1 MRILA
6 IRGQNLA
13 SLAHSFEVDLV
24 RGPLAGVGLF
34 AITGPVGAGKST
46 LLDAL
51 CLPLFDQ
58 TPRLHGRGGP
68 LVGDEAQDPNDWL
81 RANDPRTLLRRDAAE
96 GFAEVD
102 FSGRDGVRYRAR
114 WSVRRARRRI
124 DGRVQEQELSL
135 RDLDRDLVVAAGRR
149 SEVLLAVQQRLGL
162 DFAQFCR
169 SVLLAQ
175 GDFAAFLRAP
185 ADERARLLE
194 TLTGAE
200 IYRRLSKAAHE
211 RARSAGIEVGKL
223 QAQLD
228 AQQVLADEQRH
239 ALERE
244 LARLRDEQRM
254 AEVGI
259 ALASQHVQWHDDAAN
274 HRRRES
280 DATVALQQAIA
291 RDQAAAEPKQRV
303 AAQQRALAAVPRWQ
317 LAQEAEARADAAERD
332 ERAAVA
338 TLDERQRAL
347 VAAEARWHAAF
358 ARTFGVAPPSEW
370 PPLLAELARWQ
381 PLVQQLQQAERH
393 RHDLAATA
401 PARAQA
407 VMDSQTA
414 LATAQQQA
422 VAAAADVE
430 RVRGEL
436 AAAQAAAQ
444 AWRSDTLQARRREL
458 DAGRERLAAAQ
469 RLLEAWSR
477 AAASAGRTRER
488 AEAAAATAAELQA
501 KLAAADGKHAHA
513 VAAVQRVRSQLE
525 ALGQRAALAAFG
537 AQLQPGA
544 PCPLCGSAEHP
555 APVHH
560 DDAELAVQKRA
571 CAAAERVLAEADAQ
585 LRLAAT
591 NAAAAQRDR
600 QRAEEERQHAADELA
615 AAQRAFEALAACRE
629 EELAGAQSW
638 FAAATSAQALAT
650 AAFQHDEAA
659 AAAVVQQL
667 QQALAAAGEV
677 ERQQHARQQALVRAD
692 AALERAREAD
702 TQLVRDRAAA
712 ATRLDELLAAL
723 APACAFLPEGVASLQ
738 RLSGDRLAAL
748 QALADELRRRNDI
761 AAQLQAA
768 QGARQLRGAAA
779 IEAGQER
786 ERARQDLLRA
796 LAPDGLLLADVEAA
810 ARLGAD
816 GIAEIARQHRELEN
830 EVVRARAALA
840 VIARDRQRH
849 EAHAQPA
856 MDADEA
862 KRALADAR
870 TAAEQLQKRC
880 DEAKARLGADD
891 LVRKQRDE
899 LAPRLAAAQAA
910 QGVWLQLDE
919 LIGSSNGD
927 AFAVFAQELTLDLL
941 LLEANRRLAELARR
955 YRLQRNRGGELDFVV
970 VDLDLGGQRRS
981 LMTLSGGETFLVSL
995 ALALALAT
1003 LAAPRS
1009 RVETLFLDEGFGTLD
1024 AQSLEQALGALDA
1037 LQAAGC
1043 QVGII
1048 SHVDGIAERIGAQVV
1063 VQPEGAGQSRVLA
1076 RVR

>member
-13 SLAHSFEVDLV
+13 SLAQSFEVDLV

-114 WSVRRARRRI
+114 WSVRRARRRL

-211 RARSAGIEVGKL
+211 RARAADADVDRLQVQIES
-223 QAQLD
+223 
-228 AQQVLADEQRH
+228 QQVLPAEQRTVF
-239 ALERE
+239 EQE
-244 LARLRDEQRM
+244 LGRLQGELRI

-259 ALASQHVQWHDDAAN
+259 ALASQHVQWHVVAAD
-274 HRRRES
+274 HLQRES
-280 DATVALQQAIA
+280 KAVKDLHDAIA
-291 RDQAAAEPKQRV
+291 RDRDAGPAKQRV
-303 AAQQRALAAVPRWQ
+303 AAQQRALAVVPRWQ
-317 LAQEAEARADAAERD
+317 LAKDADQRATTAAGDESAALATLGQR
-332 ERAAVA
+332 ERAMA
-338 TLDERQRAL
+338 
-347 VAAEARWHAAF
+347 AAEAQWSAAF
-358 ARTFGVAPPSEW
+358 VRTFGVAPPAEL
-370 PPLLAELARWQ
+370 PPLLLELARWQ
-381 PLVQQLQQAERH
+381 PLVQQLQQHERQLA
-393 RHDLAATA
+393 DLLGQGPVRTNAVVA
-401 PARAQA
+401 ARA
-407 VMDSQTA
+407 A
-414 LATAQQQA
+414 LATAQRE
-422 VAAAADVE
+422 AASAADEVE
-430 RVRGEL
+430 
-436 AAAQAAAQ
+436 AARAALQAAKDRA
-444 AWRSDTLQARRREL
+444 AGVDAEALAARRREL
-458 DAGRERLAAAQ
+458 EAMRASLATAEQHLAAWA
-469 RLLEAWSR
+469 R
-477 AAASAGRTRER
+477 AAVRSER
-488 AEAAAATAAELQA
+488 AIARASTTEAALVEAQERSTSTES
-501 KLAAADGKHAHA
+501 AAANASR
-513 VAAVQRVRSQLE
+513 AVQRGRARWDELQ
-525 ALGQRAALAAFG
+525 QRAALAAIG
-537 AQLQPGA
+537 AQLQAGA

-555 APVHH
+555 APLHH
-560 DDAELAVQKRA
+560 DDGELAVGKRA
-571 CAAAERVLAEADAQ
+571 LAAAERVLAEADAARQ
-585 LRLAAT
+585 LAA
-591 NAAAAQRDR
+591 ADLAAAQRDR
-600 QRAEEERQHAADELA
+600 QRAGEEQADAARELA
-615 AAQRAFEALAACRE
+615 AAAAAFAALGACSERDLAAV
-629 EELAGAQSW
+629 QVW
-638 FAAATSAQALAT
+638 FAAASAAHSLAAT
-650 AAFQHDEAA
+650 ACGEHERRAGVAL
-659 AAAVVQQL
+659 QQL
-667 QQALAAAGEV
+667 QQALTDAAAAERRQAERQQQVVRAEAAGE
-677 ERQQHARQQALVRAD
+677 RA
-692 AALERAREAD
+692 
-702 TQLVRDRAAA
+702 TTAAA
-712 ATRLDELLAAL
+712 QWQKDRDAVNSRGEDLLAAL
-723 APACAFLPEGVASLQ
+723 APACAQLPGGVVALQ
-738 RLSGDRLAAL
+738 RLPGDRSALLA
-748 QALADELRRRNDI
+748 ALADELRRRGEFTV
-761 AAQLQAA
+761 ALQAA
-768 QGARQLRGAAA
+768 QVARGLAGAAA
-779 IEAGQER
+779 VGAVQER

-796 LAPDGLLLADVEAA
+796 LAPDGLSLADVEAA

-816 GIAEIARQHRELEN
+816 GLAELAREHRQLEDAVLQARTVLQGIARERQQHEDQ
-830 EVVRARAALA
+830 ARPL
-840 VIARDRQRH
+840 
-849 EAHAQPA
+849 

-862 KRALADAR
+862 NRALADAR
-870 TAAEQLQKRC
+870 TAAEQLQKRIG
-880 DEAKARLGADD
+880 DTRARLGADD

-910 QGVWLQLDE
+910 QAVWLQLDE

-955 YRLQRNRGGELDFVV
+955 YRLQRNRGGDLDFVV

-1048 SHVDGIAERIGAQVV
+1048 SHVEGIAERIGAQVV

>member
-1 MRILA
+1 MKILA

-13 SLAHSFEVDLV
+13 SLAQSFEIDLA

-114 WSVRRARRRI
+114 WSVRRARRRV

-185 ADERARLLE
+185 AIERARLLE

-211 RARSAGIEVGKL
+211 RARSAGVEVGKL
-223 QAQLD
+223 QAQLES
-228 AQQVLADEQRH
+228 QQVLADEQRH
-239 ALERE
+239 GLEQE
-244 LARLRDEQRM
+244 LARWRDEQRM

-259 ALASQHVQWHDDAAN
+259 ALASQHVQWHEVAAG
-274 HRRRES
+274 HRQRES
-280 DATVALQQAIA
+280 DATVVLHEAIA
-291 RDQAAAEPKQRV
+291 RDQAAAPAKQRV
-303 AAQQRALAAVPRWQ
+303 AAQQRALAVVPRWQ
-317 LAQEAEARADAAERD
+317 LAQDANTRAEQAETAERD
-332 ERAAVA
+332 AVA
-338 TLDERQRAL
+338 TVELRTRAWDVAER
-347 VAAEARWHAAF
+347 RWSAAF
-358 ARTFGVAPPSEW
+358 ARAFGVAPPTEL
-370 PPLLAELARWQ
+370 PPLLVELARWQ
-381 PLVQQLQQAERH
+381 PLVQQLQQYERQLLE
-393 RHDLAATA
+393 LAALA
-401 PARAQA
+401 PTCAQA
-407 VMDSQTA
+407 VTTAQSA
-414 LATAQQQA
+414 LAMAQQQA
-422 VAAAADVE
+422 ATATLEVE
-430 RVRGEL
+430 RAHRAL
-436 AAAQAAAQ
+436 ALAKDAAT
-444 AWRSDTLQARRREL
+444 AWLGGALPTRRREL
-458 DAGRERLAAAQ
+458 DTARDALAAAE
-469 RLLEAWSR
+469 RLLAAWTR
-477 AAASAGRTRER
+477 AALQAARTNEQ
-488 AEAAAATAAELQA
+488 AATAATTLADLQQ
-501 KLAAADGKHAHA
+501 KLAAVDGKHADA
-513 VAAVQRVRSQLE
+513 VAAVQRGRERLD
-525 ALGQRAALAAFG
+525 ALQQRAALSAFG

-560 DDAELAVQKRA
+560 DDAEVAVVRRA
-571 CAAAERVLAEADAQ
+571 QTATERVLADLAAQ
-585 LRLAAT
+585 QRLAAT
-591 NAAAAQRDR
+591 EAAAALRER
-600 QRAEEERQHAADELA
+600 QRLQEEQQRHADELT
-615 AAQRAFEALAACRE
+615 AAQKAFVVHAGSPETELDAARA
-629 EELAGAQSW
+629 W
-638 FAAATSAQALAT
+638 FAAATAAQGLANTAL
-650 AAFQHDEAA
+650 QHDEAA
-659 AAAVVQQL
+659 AATAVAKL
-667 QQALAAAGEV
+667 QQALADAAAA
-677 ERQQHARQQALVRAD
+677 ERRLHELQQAVSRSEVAH
-692 AALERAREAD
+692 ERARDGEA
-702 TQLVRDRAAA
+702 QLARDRAAA
-712 ATRLDELLAAL
+712 TARVDELLAAL
-723 APACAFLPEGVASLQ
+723 APACGSLPEGVAALR
-738 RLSGDRLAAL
+738 RLAGDRFATLCE
-748 QALADELRRRNDI
+748 LADELRRREDVAKLLE
-761 AAQLQAA
+761 AAHAA
-768 QGARQLRGAAA
+768 RGLCGAAA
-779 IEAGQER
+779 IVAGQER
-786 ERARQDLLRA
+786 DRARQDLLRA
-796 LAPDGLLLADVEAA
+796 LAPDGLALADVEAA

-816 GIAEIARQHRELEN
+816 GIAEIARQHRELED
-830 EVVRARAALA
+830 EVVRARASLA

-870 TAAEQLQKRC
+870 AAAEQFEKRF
-880 DEAKARLGADD
+880 DECKARLGADD

-910 QGVWLQLDE
+910 QQVWLQLDE
-919 LIGSSNGD
+919 LIGSSTGD

-955 YRLQRNRGGELDFVV
+955 YRLQRNLGGDLDFVV

-1043 QVGII
+1043 QVGVI

-1063 VQPEGAGQSRVLA
+1063 VQPEGSGQSRVLA

>member
-1 MRILA
+1 MKILA

-13 SLAHSFEVDLV
+13 SLAQSFEVDLV
-24 RGPLAGVGLF
+24 HGPLAGVGLF

-114 WSVRRARRRI
+114 WSVRRARRRL

-211 RARSAGIEVGKL
+211 RARTAGIEVGKL
-223 QAQLD
+223 QAQVD
-228 AQQVLADEQRH
+228 AQLVLDDEQRR
-239 ALERE
+239 ALEQE

-254 AEVGI
+254 AEFVS
-259 ALASQHVQWHDDAAN
+259 ALASQHVQWYDHAAN
-274 HRRRES
+274 HRLRES
-280 DATVALQQAIA
+280 EATVALQQAIA
-291 RDQAAAEPKQRV
+291 RDQAAAEQKQRV

-317 LAQEAEARADAAERD
+317 LAQEAAARADAAEGD

-338 TLDERQRAL
+338 LLDERQRAL
-347 VAAEARWHAAF
+347 VAAEARWSASY
-358 ARTFGVAPPSEW
+358 ARTFAVAPPSEW

-381 PLVQQLQQAERH
+381 PLVLQLQQAERH
-393 RHDLAATA
+393 RQELAALA
-401 PARAQA
+401 PARAKA
-407 VMDSQTA
+407 VVDARTA
-414 LATAQQQA
+414 LATAQQQVA
-422 VAAAADVE
+422 AAAADVA

-436 AAAQAAAQ
+436 ATAQAAAE
-444 AWRSDTLQARRREL
+444 AFRGDLLQVRRREL
-458 DAGRERLAAAQ
+458 DAMREQLAAAQ

-477 AAASAGRTRER
+477 AATAASRTRER
-488 AEAAAATAAELQA
+488 AAAAAATTAELQA
-501 KLAAADGKHAHA
+501 KLATAEGKHRQA
-513 VAAVQRVRSQLE
+513 VTAVQRVRSQLE
-525 ALGQRAALAAFG
+525 AMGQRAALAAFG
-537 AQLQPGA
+537 AQLQPGS

-555 APVHH
+555 NPVHH

-571 CAAAERVLAEADAQ
+571 GTAAERVLAEAETQ
-585 LRLAAT
+585 LRTAAT
-591 NAAAAQRDR
+591 HAAAGQRDL
-600 QRAEEERQHAADELA
+600 QRAEEERQLAADELVVAQSAFA
-615 AAQRAFEALAACRE
+615 AHGACRE
-629 EELAGAQSW
+629 TELAGAQSW
-638 FAAATSAQALAT
+638 FAAATSAQALANV
-650 AAFQHDEAA
+650 AFQRDEAA
-659 AAAVVQQL
+659 ATAVVQQL
-667 QQALAAAGEV
+667 QQALAAAGEI
-677 ERQQHARQQALVRAD
+677 ERQQHERQQALARAD
-692 AALERAREAD
+692 AAHERAREAES
-702 TQLVRDRAAA
+702 QLARDRTAA

-738 RLSGDRLAAL
+738 RLPGDRLATL
-748 QALADELRRRNDI
+748 QALADELRRRNDVGS
-761 AAQLQAA
+761 QLQAA
-768 QGARQLRGAAA
+768 QVERQLRGAAA
-779 IEAGQER
+779 TEMARER

-796 LAPDGLLLADVEAA
+796 LAPDGLSLADVEAA

-816 GIAEIARQHRELEN
+816 GIAEIARQHRELED
-830 EVVRARAALA
+830 EVVRVRASLA

-849 EAHAQPA
+849 EAEARPA

-870 TAAEQLQKRC
+870 TAVEQLQKRS

-910 QGVWLQLDE
+910 QAVWLQLDD
-919 LIGSSNGD
+919 LIGSSTGD

-955 YRLQRNRGGELDFVV
+955 YRLQRNRGGDLDFVV